1 MIYTSIRMTRFAQY
15 SMSEEITT
23 PEQLARRKYLNYLNA
38 LYSLGM
44 HETMRMMKDGEY
56 VYDRC
61 INPTLKWLKFY

>member
-1 MIYTSIRMTRFAQY
+1 
-15 SMSEEITT
+15 MSEEITT